1 MILSCESTVVLF
13 DISPLMLK
21 KSTYAFTLVLLT
33 LGILVAVP
41 ACQTLSQ
48 MSNLRKV
55 QFSIDRVT
63 DASLAGVDLDSLR
76 SYEDLSAAE
85 MTRVLQSLVDRRAP
99 MAFTLHLNAENPE
112 ENDAS
117 ARLVEMDWTLL
128 LDETETVGGTFNQS
142 ILLAPGEPVD
152 VPIDI
157 ELDLFNFFERSSRD
171 LVELALAVAGVNG
184 QPKKIK
190 LRATPVVE
198 TVIGR
203 IRYPQP
209 ITIELEDVGS

>member
-1 MILSCESTVVLF
+1 MSPLVVLF
-13 DISPLMLK
+13 EGSPLMLK

-33 LGILVAVP
+33 LGLLVAVP

-55 QFSIDRVT
+55 QFGIDRVT

-76 SYEDLSAAE
+76 SYEDLSSAE
-85 MTRVLQSLVDRRAP
+85 MARVLQSAVERRAP

-112 ENDAS
+112 ENDAP

-128 LDETETVGGTFNQS
+128 LDDTETISGTFNQDVR
-142 ILLAPGEPVD
+142 LAPGDPVT
-152 VPIDI
+152 VPIDM

-184 QPKKIK
+184 RSTKIK

-209 ITIELEDVGS
+209 ITIELEEVGS